1 MGNRYQIPK
10 QLTEVELIK
19 KMTSIVS
26 HVPPFIISGVI
37 HPFLIVVLLLGSDA
51 LPALDLSLT
60 SLCTM
65 FGFLVLVYKCKA
77 PPSHPPT
84 LEQHCNVY
92 FIGFISSFFSSRC
105 CSVLLYSVFLSP
117 VDCDDMY
124 LPHSSS
130 PAPPFSQCVLISN
143 VCGFAD
149 GFMKKTMEE
158 KKRNRQR

>member
-37 HPFLIVVLLLGSDA
+37 HPFLVVVLLLGSDE

-92 FIGFISSFFSSRC
+92 FIGFISSFFHQGVVLF
-105 CSVLLYSVFLSP
+105 CSILCFSLLLTVMTCICLIPPPPPPPFLS
-117 VDCDDMY
+117 VY
-124 LPHSSS
+124 
-130 PAPPFSQCVLISN
+130 
-143 VCGFAD
+143 
-149 GFMKKTMEE
+149 
-158 KKRNRQR
+158 